1 MVSVILSPSKHILL
15 WGLEASFEMIQC
27 SGFKTVFILERLE
40 ARKGLGN
47 WPVNSLSPPFNQDG
61 LMSLLFW
68 FYLGSV

>member
-1 MVSVILSPSKHILL
+1 M
-15 WGLEASFEMIQC
+15 GEFMEMMMRSFADDKNWV
-27 SGFKTVFILERLE
+27 FKTVFILERLE